1 MLYLLR
7 SNFRSN
13 THRVNFLQLLHRVN
27 LSMDPLLE
35 IPFLEAPKAVTLA
48 LKLRKQAGM
57 KESTLVLGSSPGEG
71 VRGSVETIDE
81 LRNLHRPLAKA
92 PVIVLVHPDEWLS
105 YAEVAKAP
113 APITFFDRKLT
124 HGRVLFLEQRESYG
138 DHERFAII
146 AHLIP
151 DDIMS
156 SRNADST
163 VEVAVGLNARKVRE
177 DEETGPQALHV
188 AKADPEDERITE
200 LPPPPKFD
208 PGKGR

>member
-1 MLYLLR
+1 
-7 SNFRSN
+7 
-13 THRVNFLQLLHRVN
+13 
-27 LSMDPLLE
+27 MDPLLE

-48 LKLRKQAGM
+48 LKLRKQVGM

-156 SRNADST
+156 GRNADST
-163 VEVAVGLNARKVRE
+163 VEVAVGPNARKVRE